1 MQILSASLAG
11 QEAERKRIS
20 LELHD
25 GVLGRLF
32 GSRMGLGYLELNA
45 DHKTQQQYQQ
55 FLDELQSIE
64 KEIRGVSHQLSGDIV
79 HSQTNFIN
87 ALKQLL
93 IQKSTL
99 GGLNFS

>member
-1 MQILSASLAG
+1 MQVLSASLAG
-11 QEAERKRIS
+11 QVRDERKRIS

-64 KEIRGVSHQLSGDIV
+64 KEIRGLSHQLSGE
-79 HSQTNFIN
+79 SFT
-87 ALKQLL
+87 LKQILSML
-93 IQKSTL
+93 
-99 GGLNFS
+99 